1 MRERL
6 VRQWKKVFE
15 SDLSYISLELKDII
29 KSPSMII
36 LEGPLGAGKTTF
48 AKQFINDGETLS
60 PTYSIISESET
71 VLHAD
76 FYRIKSK
83 EEVFHLELPLYLED
97 KQYFLV
103 EWGKLHLRTIAKEL
117 PQDFSVYLLGIQVN
131 ENAQQESDIK
141 TSFSRNLSL
150 YELFDI

>member
-15 SDLSYISLELKDII
+15 SDLAYISYELKELV
-29 KSPSMII
+29 KVPSMII

-48 AKQFINDGETLS
+48 AKKFISDGETLS
-60 PTYSIISESET
+60 PTYSIISESES

-83 EEVFHLELPLYLED
+83 EEILHLELPLYLED

-103 EWGKLHLRTIAKEL
+103 EWGKLHLRSLVKEL
-117 PQDFSVYLLGIQVN
+117 SQEFGVYLLSLEVN
-131 ENAQQESDIK
+131 ENAQQESDEK